1 MYHFLQGQ
9 GFFGNHAPRGSDIS
23 LIVMLAAAVMF
34 TIGWGLVR
42 RGRVQAHR
50 WVQTAAVCLNASLVI
65 LWMIRFFY
73 LYVAPALPG
82 DLTKKTYAVTTVHA
96 AVGAVG
102 LVLGVF
108 VALRGNELVP
118 RALKFRDYKPW
129 MRTSYAVY
137 MLATALGVAVY
148 FIVYGVGR

>member
-1 MYHFLQGQ
+1 M
-9 GFFGNHAPRGSDIS
+9 
-23 LIVMLAAAVMF
+23 
-34 TIGWGLVR
+34 
-42 RGRVQAHR
+42 
-50 WVQTAAVCLNASLVI
+50 QTTAVCLNASLVI

-82 DLTKKTYAVTTVHA
+82 DLTRKAYAVTTVHA

-129 MRTSYAVY
+129 MRTWYAVY

-148 FIVYGVGR
+148 LIVYGVGG